1 MLNLLLFILLIGW
14 RTDRERTSTEIH
26 LELLILLL
34 PMVLTVDFKLI
45 VIGRGALH
53 RWYVFVIVVIIR
65 NLVIVH
71 VNLI

>member
-14 RTDRERTSTEIH
+14 RTDRERTATEVH

-45 VIGRGALH
+45 VIRRGALH